1 MSDKSREWDKRKV
14 TRGKLPF
21 TPKVLIGVGILVIL
35 ITYIIAFST
44 SPIYTGKL

>member
-1 MSDKSREWDKRKV
+1 MSDRSKEWDKRKG

-35 ITYIIAFST
+35 ITYIIAFAT
-44 SPIYTGKL
+44 LPIGRL